1 MKIFRSFTFTAIVS
15 PRGVY
20 GEQRTH
26 LAEFYT
32 KTICTFSILQLLSF
46 VVVVVRVVYF
56 GYFVLFNVPL
66 FFRYLLVCLHT
77 KETTTTTTTITTTAD
92 VNYKCTNVQLFACNY
107 VRMDI
112 HIHTYISVFVC
123 FEWNSNVTLKT

>member
-20 GEQRTH
+20 GERRTH

-77 KETTTTTTTITTTAD
+77 KKDNDHNDNGRCKLQMYECTT
-92 VNYKCTNVQLFACNY
+92 
-107 VRMDI
+107 VRM
-112 HIHTYISVFVC
+112 
-123 FEWNSNVTLKT
+123 

>member
-32 KTICTFSILQLLSF
+32 KTICTFSILQLLSI

-56 GYFVLFNVPL
+56 GYFVLFDVPL
-66 FFRYLLVCLHT
+66 FFRYLLV
-77 KETTTTTTTITTTAD
+77 
-92 VNYKCTNVQLFACNY
+92 
-107 VRMDI
+107 
-112 HIHTYISVFVC
+112 
-123 FEWNSNVTLKT
+123 